1 MEQIEIYKKLKQ
13 LRKERGLTLNTF
25 AEKIGSDY
33 QQLSR
38 IERGKSKLSFE
49 MLVKMAN
56 ALETPISE
64 LVPQNAPAKEA
75 FSPSTVQP
83 VSFFSN
89 DLLAFI
95 LEKIEIMVEECSLS
109 LSPSKKASLASQ
121 IYQSA
126 MQFFQEKDNAK
137 EAEAFISY
145 SIDLVKTIASPK

>member
-64 LVPQNAPAKEA
+64 LVPQTAQAKEEA
-75 FSPSTVQP
+75 PTSSFQSA
-83 VSFFSN
+83 SFFSH

-95 LEKIEIMVEECSLS
+95 LEKIERMVEECGLS
-109 LSPSKKASLASQ
+109 LTPSKKASLASQ

-126 MQFFQEKDNAK
+126 MQFFQEKDKTK
-137 EAEAFISY
+137 EAQAFINY
-145 SIDLVKTIASPK
+145 SIELVKSIAAPK